1 MYNDDEFSME
11 HISKQLFFKTR
22 HATSCKK
29 NNPPAHLSDYST
41 QKENKL
47 FIAYILQY

>member
-1 MYNDDEFSME
+1 MMMNLAWN
-11 HISKQLFFKTR
+11 ISVNSYFFKPDMQLPV
-22 HATSCKK
+22 KK
-29 NNPPAHLSDYST
+29 NNPPGHLSDYST